1 MRENEAGTSDDE
13 DLDGRINAWKK
24 GLTAIGAAL
33 VFAYFLYFALYQNLP
48 AATDAGEWGAFGDF
62 VGGLLNPIVA
72 FAAFYWLTQSVKLQ
86 RRELSETRE
95 ELKKTTEAQTELV
108 KLAALSGLA
117 TAAYSEISR
126 IRNIMDVIERNF
138 PHESDPAS
146 QREYDESHKVTLAKL
161 SEQNKKAHNERE
173 RYVEQMK
180 ALLAKHGDTSI
191 GGEK

>member
-1 MRENEAGTSDDE
+1 MRANEVGTSEDE

-24 GLTAIGAAL
+24 GLTAIGATL
-33 VFAYFLYFALYQNLP
+33 VCAYFLYFAIYQNQP
-48 AATDAGEWGAFGDF
+48 AATDADKWGTFGDF

-95 ELKKTTEAQTELV
+95 ELKKTAEAQTELV

-126 IRNIMDVIERNF
+126 IRSISESIVTNRPPDSEFVI
-138 PHESDPAS
+138 
-146 QREYDESHKVTLAKL
+146 QRDYDQSHNATLARL
-161 SEQNKKAHNERE
+161 SVLNKAAHDDRE

-180 ALLAKHGDTSI
+180 ALLTKHGDAPI
-191 GGEK
+191 GGKK